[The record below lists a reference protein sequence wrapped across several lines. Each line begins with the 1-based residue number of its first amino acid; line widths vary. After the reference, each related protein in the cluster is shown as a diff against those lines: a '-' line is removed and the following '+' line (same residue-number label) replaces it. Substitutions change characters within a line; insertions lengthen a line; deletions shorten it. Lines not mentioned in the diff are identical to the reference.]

1 MRQRARFAIDER
13 TTTYDE
19 RLEKHVIGYAR
30 DSRGPPVM
38 AAPTADCELPTAGR
52 RLWRPLPPAALFM
65 VFFVVVIVV
74 VIAATAFLG
83 DFVED
88 DAENVGVTSF

>member
-19 RLEKHVIGYAR
+19 RLEKHVIGDAR

-38 AAPTADCELPTAGR
+38 AAPTADCELPTASR
-52 RLWRPLPPAALFM
+52 RLWRPLRRTANCRLRAAGYGGPYRRRR
-65 VFFVVVIVV
+65 
-74 VIAATAFLG
+74 FLWC
-83 DFVED
+83 
-88 DAENVGVTSF
+88 SSS